1 MSQDSNNPTVIT
13 DTALEGASGNDVL
26 DSLVEKEEGVSG
38 DSSSLIG
45 GVDGFETFCHF
56 YQNIKGYDGNDSI
69 SGGVEADTING
80 GDDDDSITG
89 GSGNDSLNYFIEMI
103 SNIVATNRFL

>member
-1 MSQDSNNPTVIT
+1 MISF
-13 DTALEGASGNDVL
+13 DTHHTGKS
-26 DSLVEKEEGVSG
+26 
-38 DSSSLIG
+38 
-45 GVDGFETFCHF
+45 T
-56 YQNIKGYDGNDSI
+56 I